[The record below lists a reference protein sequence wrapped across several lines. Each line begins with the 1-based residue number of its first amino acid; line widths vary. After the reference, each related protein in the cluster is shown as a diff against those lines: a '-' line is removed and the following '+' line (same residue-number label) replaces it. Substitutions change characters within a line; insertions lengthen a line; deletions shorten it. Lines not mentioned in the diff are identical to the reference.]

1 MSDTFKTIVVVDD
14 DPNVGLLISVI
25 LKNIGY
31 SVVSLSNGKDLLSYL
46 ANNSKPGLI
55 LLDLKLP
62 DIDGY
67 ELCKRI
73 RDNQFTSD
81 VPIIVLTGVSEVDS
95 KIKTIEM
102 GADDYISKPFD
113 VRELKVRIK
122 RILKRKDNDS
132 SLNPLTKLPGGPL
145 IEEFTRKKLEVAPDF
160 SYAYI
165 DIDNFKAYNDVYG
178 YTKGDA
184 VIKFLADLLEKV
196 LKENSKGDYFLG
208 HVGGDDFVV
217 LAPNDKIIRTVEGII
232 EEFDTKIRDYYSI
245 ADRQAGY
252 ITTTDRMNNIKTFPI
267 MTLSIAIVSVR
278 KSIPY
283 AKIIEN
289 IFEIKRFLKSR
300 PAKNKSIYHKDRR
313 INE

>member
-145 IEEFTRKKLEVAPDF
+145 IEEFTRKKLEVAPNF

-300 PAKNKSIYHKDRR
+300 PVKNKSIYHKDRR

>member
-31 SVVSLSNGKDLLSYL
+31 SIVSLSNGKDLLSYL

-95 KIKTIEM
+95 KVKTIEM

-132 SLNPLTKLPGGPL
+132 SLNPLTRLPGGPL
-145 IEEFTRKKLEVAPDF
+145 IEEFTRKKLELDPDF

-196 LKENSKGDYFLG
+196 LRENSKGDYFLG
-208 HVGGDDFVV
+208 HIGGDDFVI

-232 EEFDTKIRDYYSI
+232 EEFDTKILDYYSI

-267 MTLSIAIVSVR
+267 MTLSIAIVSVK